1 MQDIRTFQVAAA
13 HRRFFRRWCDR
24 RPMVATMICI
34 AAMLNFVS
42 FVLLAHGARHKDTIF
57 RVVAATVLLAV
68 RPQVNDWWLPR

>member
-1 MQDIRTFQVAAA
+1 
-13 HRRFFRRWCDR
+13 
-24 RPMVATMICI
+24 MVATMICI